1 MAALRNLVWHTGMV
15 DYIDGLCRLMD
26 ILRSVVNSRDI
37 GYKVGQY
44 LVLLP
49 VVVVREMVRQVSL
62 DKVSVL
68 FSV

>member
-1 MAALRNLVWHTGMV
+1 
-15 DYIDGLCRLMD
+15 MD

-68 FSV
+68 FFCINFPMGCHSFNYAHAN